1 MSRTSYVPAL
11 PGNDS
16 VPLDSSALKDREHG
30 QVTRSG
36 WRSAIEAWCE
46 ALRAGGV
53 PATTMRTRREHVQR
67 CARAGGWSSPAEVT
81 GEGLVRWFS
90 RQSWAPETRRSH
102 RNTHRAFWAWMVRT
116 GQREDNPAD
125 ALPKLKATAGVPRP
139 VDEIAYSRA
148 LRNAA
153 PRVQLILRCAAE
165 VGLRR
170 AEIAQIHRRDMI
182 QDLGGYSLIVHGK
195 GDRPRVVPLPGGLA
209 TLIREQVERWGY
221 MLPGDDAGHLSP
233 RYVGKLATRVLPDDW
248 TLHSLRHR
256 FATRAYQLDRD
267 VFTVQQLLGHAS
279 PATTRRYVALDT
291 SGMRSTVERVAA

>member
-16 VPLDSSALKDREHG
+16 GTLDSSALNHREHG
-30 QVTRSG
+30 QVTNS
-36 WRSAIEAWCE
+36 WEDVIEAWCE

-53 PATTMRTRREHVQR
+53 PSTTMRTRREHVQR
-67 CARAGGWSSPAEVT
+67 CARAGGWSSPEAVT

-90 RQSWAPETRRSH
+90 RQTWAPETRRSH
-102 RNTHRAFWAWMVRT
+102 RNTHRAFWAWMIRT
-116 GQREDNPAD
+116 GRREDNPAD
-125 ALPKLKATAGVPRP
+125 ALPKVKATAGVPRP

-148 LRNAA
+148 VHDAA
-153 PRVQLILRCAAE
+153 PRVRLILRCAAE

-170 AEIAQIHRRDMI
+170 AEIAQIHRRDLI

-209 TLIREQVERWGY
+209 SLIREQVERWGY